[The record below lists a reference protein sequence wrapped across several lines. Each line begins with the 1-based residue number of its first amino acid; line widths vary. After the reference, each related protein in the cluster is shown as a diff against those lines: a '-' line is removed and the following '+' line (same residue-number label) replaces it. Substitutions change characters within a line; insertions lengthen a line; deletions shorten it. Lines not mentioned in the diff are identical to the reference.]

1 MKKGKLYVLGLVT
14 SLVLVLV
21 GGYFLFNKQVN
32 AAEKVLILEG
42 EAYTL
47 TFKQAIAKESLTNGS
62 ISVVDA
68 KEIDALVE
76 LKLNQT
82 GKMLTVSG
90 LKVGTY
96 TIQVKR
102 GAYVKTT
109 KLHRDREL
117 VVQVIASVDQITSKE
132 DLKNYFSAFLAAEQ
146 QATAES
152 AQDSSMPF
160 KEESSNSMADQSG
173 SGGGDH
179 STTNNQVEGIEE
191 GDITVTDGKYI
202 YTLAEN
208 RIVII
213 DAKALKVVKRLT
225 LNKNVYPSNL
235 MLHNKTLIVS
245 YTDYIQTLKE
255 PYYDGKS
262 VTKVAFYDV
271 QDAENPKLVREV
283 GQDGDMTNIRK
294 SGNYL
299 YVVSSRTPNYWAIP
313 EVPEMELRP
322 STYDA
327 GKEQVLP
334 FDKIRML
341 PESNQPNYLIVSAI
355 DVSEP
360 ATAKWTTES
369 FLGNSGQLY
378 MSENA
383 IYIASMNYGWL
394 PFVRTTVV
402 DGATDISLPVQDP
415 QTNLY
420 KIKIDKTTIS
430 LAAEGKVTGS
440 VLNQFSMD
448 EHNGY
453 FRIATTEGSA
463 WGAERSSKNHL
474 FIFDD
479 QLKQVGAVNDLAKGE
494 RIYSA
499 RFMGDKAYLV
509 TFRETD
515 PLFVIDTKNPTAPK
529 VLGELKIPGFSNYL
543 HPIGENH
550 LLGIG
555 YDTEVRMQEGSKEP
569 IVLTGGMKLSLFN
582 ITDFHNPKEQQAVI
596 IGGRGTNSIVQYD
609 HKALFRDPRNNYF
622 GFPISI
628 YEATEDED
636 RLKYEGTGAHIYK
649 VTASGIELAAELM
662 EKARPGEQYEDS
674 YNTVQRIL
682 YVENQLFAVSRTK
695 ITSYD
700 GKTFKKQ
707 QMIGF

>member
-32 AAEKVLILEG
+32 AAEKVLVLEG

-68 KEIDALVE
+68 KGIDALVE
-76 LKLNQT
+76 LKLDQT

-152 AQDSSMPF
+152 AQDSSMPS

-173 SGGGDH
+173 SGGSDH

-682 YVENQLFAVSRTK
+682 YVEDQLFAVSRTK